1 MYLADICTVSV
12 NIAGLPGISIPVG
25 VDKEEMPIGMQLIG
39 NRFQEETILN
49 AAYTLEQEIKFRE
62 NYKPEFKKWDM
73 WDRQKMSHEN
83 AEKCRIKIRIKND
96 KIWQKKWDI
105 FGLSQVSQK
114 EEK

>member
-25 VDKEEMPIGMQLIG
+25 VDKEGMPIGMQLIG

-62 NYKPEFKKWDM
+62 NHKPEFKNETFLDCP
-73 WDRQKMSHEN
+73 
-83 AEKCRIKIRIKND
+83 KCFKRRKNRCQEVIM
-96 KIWQKKWDI
+96 K
-105 FGLSQVSQK
+105 L
-114 EEK
+114 